1 LDDCS
6 AQVFPYNIFAYCSIC
21 RVDCKF
27 ARNKKKKFFEKKNV
41 KAGCFKKSFAV
52 VIPNVAVWRV
62 LQKRLHLKAYKLSI
76 VQGVERNIVCTPLS
90 VNVFVTLATQ

>member
-27 ARNKKKKFFEKKNV
+27 ARNKKKYIFTTEALLSAPRQAIAPNPYTNWLNIQIANKMGVQQKKICV
-41 KAGCFKKSFAV
+41 PTV
-52 VIPNVAVWRV
+52 
-62 LQKRLHLKAYKLSI
+62 
-76 VQGVERNIVCTPLS
+76 
-90 VNVFVTLATQ
+90 